1 MFMMQ
6 APCSVTHHRFGIISS
21 TGGIDSNDV
30 LMYPM
35 NEPSNNFVD
44 KVNGMMKSITKELQH
59 ILWDSLSNMP
69 QKQKWLAWKL
79 LRCILTNCNLDT
91 SSRNL
96 TSLAFYLWE
105 VNLGGAYEKEI
116 NVFLTTIRVENQS
129 GNLSKLLRKIN
140 HR

>member
-1 MFMMQ
+1 
-6 APCSVTHHRFGIISS
+6 
-21 TGGIDSNDV
+21 
-30 LMYPM
+30 MYPM
-35 NEPSNNFVD
+35 NEASNIFVD
-44 KVNGMMKSITKELQH
+44 RVNGMMKSIIKELQH

-79 LRCILTNCNLDT
+79 LRCILTNCNLDK

-105 VNLGGAYEKEI
+105 VNVEGSYEKEI
-116 NVFLTTIRVENQS
+116 EHFLNTIRVENQS

-140 HR
+140 QMKNK